1 MQHVIIGISS
11 NRQTFGLELM
21 EVTET
26 VSEGLKRELNVVVE
40 AQELDGKLTERL
52 EGMKDRVQIK
62 GFRPGKVPVAHLR
75 RVYGRSVMAEIVQ
88 GTISD
93 TTRNALEERNE
104 RPAFEPQLKMTED
117 EKEIEAILAG
127 KSDLAFSLAFEIIPQ
142 IEVTDLKKI
151 ELEKEVAEVSDEE
164 VQEGLEKLAEGGVT
178 YEAKD
183 GAAELDD
190 QVTIDFL
197 GKIDGEAF
205 EGGSAEDA
213 PVVIGQNAFIPGF
226 EEGLLGLKAGD
237 EKDLK
242 IDFPADYGAADLA
255 GKAAVFEVKV
265 KSVSSP
271 VKPEINEEFATSM
284 GMESLDK
291 LKEAVSDQIGEHH
304 KDATRNKLKRKILD
318 ALDDTHSFELPPT
331 LVEQEFESVWNQ
343 LKQDMEKNSQTFE
356 SENTTEEE
364 EKEKYQKLAERRVR
378 LGLLLSEIGDKNEI
392 KVTDEE
398 VNKAM
403 IDRMRQFPGQE
414 QQILQFYKE
423 HPEAVAQMRVPLY
436 EDKVIDFIAAMA
448 KVTEKVVSVEEL
460 HKYPEEE

>member
-1 MQHVIIGISS
+1 
-11 NRQTFGLELM
+11 M

-40 AQELDGKLTERL
+40 AQELDGKLKERL

-93 TTRNALEERNE
+93 TTRSALEERNE

-127 KSDLAFSLAFEIIPQ
+127 KSDLAFSLAFEVLPP

-151 ELEKEVAEVSDEE
+151 ELEREVAEVSEE
-164 VQEGLEKLAEGGVT
+164 EIQEGVEKLAEGGVT

-183 GAAELDD
+183 DVAEVDD
-190 QVTIDFL
+190 QVTIDFV

-213 PVVIGQNAFIPGF
+213 PVVIGRSAFIPGF
-226 EEGLLGLKAGD
+226 EEGLIGLKAGD
-237 EKDLK
+237 EKDLN

-255 GKAAVFEVKV
+255 GKAAVFSVKV
-265 KSVSSP
+265 KTVSSA
-271 VKPEINEEFATSM
+271 VKPEINDEFASSM
-284 GMESLDK
+284 GMENLEK
-291 LKEAVSDQIGEHH
+291 LKEAVSQQIGDHH
-304 KDATRNKLKRKILD
+304 KDAARAKLKRKVLD
-318 ALDDTHSFELPPT
+318 ALDETHSFELPPT
-331 LVEQEFESVWNQ
+331 LVEQEFDSVWNQ
-343 LKQDMEKNSQTFE
+343 LKQDMEKNGQTFE
-356 SENTTEEE
+356 SEEISEEE

-378 LGLLLSEIGDKNEI
+378 LGLVLSEIGDKNEI

-398 VNKAM
+398 VNKVL
-403 IDRMRQFPGQE
+403 IERMGQFPGQE
-414 QQILQFYKE
+414 KEFLQFYKE
-423 HPEAVAQMRVPLY
+423 HPEAIAQMRVPLY

-448 KVTEKVVSVEEL
+448 KVTDKTVSVEEL
-460 HKYPEEE
+460 HKYPDEE